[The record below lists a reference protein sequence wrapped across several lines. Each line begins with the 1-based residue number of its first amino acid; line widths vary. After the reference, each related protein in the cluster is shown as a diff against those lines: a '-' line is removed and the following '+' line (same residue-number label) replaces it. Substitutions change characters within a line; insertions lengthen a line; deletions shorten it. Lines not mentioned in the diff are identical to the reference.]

1 MLETIQIIT
10 ILQGLF
16 LIIVL
21 FIRRKD
27 YKPVNFRLLI
37 GSVLAVALYA
47 LGDDDFNL
55 FVDDANWYFF
65 HDILFI
71 SFFYL
76 FVKYYHSS
84 SITFIKKDYICFIPY
99 VLYVLVQL
107 SEEILGEEKQFI
119 LKLAV
124 IGLAIVMLV
133 YLGTAIFTIIKNG
146 KAKWML
152 FFIIPYTLLY
162 FSDRA
167 ADAIFRGYDTI
178 PFFESYGV
186 IGLSAFLF
194 YFLVFKLIITPKTV
208 LPKAEELKYRKSSLS
223 EQNID
228 KYKKEIEKLLTEDK
242 IFKNNGLSV
251 QDMADKLGIPRQ
263 YLTEILNAHMKIGFQ
278 ELLSQY
284 RVEEFIKYLNDKDYR
299 NYTLMAIANEV
310 GFSSKTTFNTA
321 FKKITGMTPSEY
333 KKRITTTD

>member
-1 MLETIQIIT
+1 
-10 ILQGLF
+10 
-16 LIIVL
+16 
-21 FIRRKD
+21 
-27 YKPVNFRLLI
+27 
-37 GSVLAVALYA
+37 
-47 LGDDDFNL
+47 
-55 FVDDANWYFF
+55 
-65 HDILFI
+65 
-71 SFFYL
+71 
-76 FVKYYHSS
+76 
-84 SITFIKKDYICFIPY
+84 
-99 VLYVLVQL
+99 
-107 SEEILGEEKQFI
+107 
-119 LKLAV
+119 
-124 IGLAIVMLV
+124 
-133 YLGTAIFTIIKNG
+133 
-146 KAKWML
+146 
-152 FFIIPYTLLY
+152 
-162 FSDRA
+162 
-167 ADAIFRGYDTI
+167 
-178 PFFESYGV
+178 
-186 IGLSAFLF
+186 
-194 YFLVFKLIITPKTV
+194 